1 MNAVLLVRDK
11 QSFIPHGIRTS
22 VLMDS
27 HVTDSHETQGGH
39 VARIYFVLV

>member
-27 HVTDSHETQGGH
+27 HVTDTVMRRREDMLLEFTL
-39 VARIYFVLV
+39 F